1 MIPRI
6 CLQKDIRSSRA
17 IPCSVTELVKAMK
30 DPAVQRIAD
39 QIKTLQNGEEYDK
52 DLIQAYKQQL
62 PAITPHACRFDKD
75 KRKSEGATASGL
87 VMLDVDHVDPQEPDR
102 EVTESPRSVPQ
113 PSFSTGEYMGD
124 GLLVTGS
131 LPQGHDHK
139 CTLPQGY
146 DRQSRD
152 GLQVTGS
159 HADGGSAGEIL
170 KQVQDDKG
178 SLAAYNLRR
187 WGLPTDEKF
196 YKENG
201 IYFVAVTPS
210 GHGLRVIGERQ
221 QGETLER
228 GMARLASLLG
238 IVEYDSC
245 TKDLAR
251 LSYLM
256 PWSYVL
262 YFDSDGFVWE
272 NPSDPSQ
279 GERGGHAGQWADA
292 GYWLRREYQLQLP
305 TALEQKELREEQTEA
320 QERRSGKRDI
330 YPDSYDGLPYEQ
342 IIKQLLIAHKVDE
355 KGPKVGQRN
364 IVYYK
369 LALDLRYIC
378 DFEADF
384 IYHVLPDWGLPENE
398 RRSTIRSALGTPK
411 RSNFPD
417 LLQGALIAVRQMQ
430 EDENK
435 AEALDIRK
443 YSPEDLEMPRL
454 PKVLQV
460 ICRRL
465 PKSYHPA
472 MVIASLPILGALATS
487 VRMKY
492 IDGQTH
498 SLSFMSCIAAP
509 SGTGKSFIR
518 QPIDLLMTPINEH
531 DEEERRKQEEYKEA
545 LKKAKNS
552 KQQPED
558 PHACPRNNGI
568 NISVAA
574 LLKLMYYSGEKHL
587 IAIGEEIDTLAKSEK
602 AGVWS
607 QKSDIYRL
615 AFDNAKYGQQYISE
629 NSFSAY
635 VNVYYNLLIT
645 GTLGGMYKFFN
656 NVENGLVSRVAFAT
670 LPDMFATSIP
680 KFEQYTETEREY
692 VIEVARRLDSSSGEV
707 SCKKVYEAMEQWQ
720 EEKRQL
726 AELTDSR
733 AVDSLRRRACVMG
746 FRAGM
751 LAYLLEGMK
760 GAKLAADFGVWVA
773 EYVFRQQMTL
783 FGELFE
789 KSYRDQTRQAEGNRG
804 NVRNLLAQLPNE
816 FSTADF
822 IAIRRKN
829 GQSADVRRILSRW
842 TLSGLI
848 KKTGEK
854 KYQKLTAV

>member
-6 CLQKDIRSSRA
+6 CIQRDIRSSRA

-62 PAITPHACRFDKD
+62 PAITPHACSFEMNR
-75 KRKSEGATASGL
+75 RKSEFATASGL
-87 VMLDVDHVDPQEPDR
+87 VMLDVDHVELAHEFEIDQK
-102 EVTESPRSVPQ
+102 
-113 PSFSTGEYMGD
+113 
-124 GLLVTGS
+124 LL
-131 LPQGHDHK
+131 
-139 CTLPQGY
+139 
-146 DRQSRD
+146 
-152 GLQVTGS
+152 
-159 HADGGSAGEIL
+159 
-170 KQVQDDKG
+170 
-178 SLAAYNLRR
+178 
-187 WGLPTDEKF
+187 
-196 YKENG
+196 KENK

-210 GHGLRVIGERQ
+210 GHGLRVIAERNH
-221 QGETLER
+221 GETLEA
-228 GMARLASLLG
+228 GQQRLAKLLG
-238 IVEYDSC
+238 FAEYDSC

-262 YFDSDGFVWE
+262 YIDTDGFVWDSE
-272 NPSDPSQ
+272 D
-279 GERGGHAGQWADA
+279 EGQ
-292 GYWLRREYQLQLP
+292 YWLTKEYQLQLP
-305 TALEQKELREEQTEA
+305 TALEQKELQEEQTES

-760 GAKLAADFGVWVA
+760 GAKLAADFGVLVA

-854 KYQKLTAV
+854 RYEKLIAA